1 MFDPRDISHVDT
13 DLTVLDLAEP
23 AAPLPGHADRLVPLL
38 GEGRGVEDDHPVR
51 LAEPFPDLL
60 GEDRERGAMVPVGLA
75 DEPLHRLAILVE
87 QISDPLGGLVF
98 QMGEQAGEVFGG
110 ASLLAGS
117 QRGAERVD
125 EGLEP
130 VEQAPHRI
138 RRDLGL
144 GHHLLEPLLI
154 SHDHGD
160 LPGEGS
166 DDRNRLWINRLQ
178 PVNRAIQ

>member
-1 MFDPRDISHVDT
+1 
-13 DLTVLDLAEP
+13 
-23 AAPLPGHADRLVPLL
+23 
-38 GEGRGVEDDHPVR
+38 
-51 LAEPFPDLL
+51 
-60 GEDRERGAMVPVGLA
+60 MVPVGLA

-87 QISDPLGGLVF
+87 QIGDPLGGLVF
-98 QMGEQAGEVFGG
+98 EMGEQAGEVFGG
-110 ASLLAGS
+110 AALLAGS

-138 RRDLGL
+138 GRDLGL

-178 PVNRAIQ
+178 SVNRAIQ